1 MSAPV
6 KGIAS
11 EAYNRWSGTGVI
23 LGGNWSLTLLLCT
36 FFMTSHSKEAI
47 EKVLGLD
54 EHIQQSINL
63 YTLYKHK
70 GSNLVRR
77 MTCAEA
83 IEASDYLGID
93 LR

>member
-1 MSAPV
+1 
-6 KGIAS
+6 
-11 EAYNRWSGTGVI
+11 
-23 LGGNWSLTLLLCT
+23 
-36 FFMTSHSKEAI
+36 MTSHSKEAI